1 MSAATRAEAERH
13 RRRYARLYGVPVE
26 SVEVREFVNDRDQ
39 DDAEISV
46 PTRPDL
52 PRWTMG

>member
-13 RRRYARLYGVPVE
+13 RQRYARLYDVPVE
-26 SVEVREFVNDRDQ
+26 FVVVREFVNVNDR
-39 DDAEISV
+39 DDAEVSC